1 MGFFGSGDKKTT
13 STDNRAGA
21 SDNAQQAIG
30 GGRIF
35 NNGGGGSPA
44 AVQGKT
50 TVSVAAWIQVGIAA
64 AALIWIVS
72 THKRT

>member
-35 NNGGGGSPA
+35 NNGGGSANANAQRSSNWAPW
-44 AVQGKT
+44 V
-50 TVSVAAWIQVGIAA
+50 QVGLAA
-64 AALIWIVS
+64 AALIWIVAR
-72 THKRT
+72 KEK

>member
-35 NNGGGGSPA
+35 NNGGGSANAP
-44 AVQGKT
+44 VQRT
-50 TVSVAAWIQVGIAA
+50 SNIAPWIQVGIAA
-64 AALIWIVS
+64 AALIWLVAN
-72 THKRT
+72 HKGKT

>member
-35 NNGGGGSPA
+35 NNGGGSANSPA
-44 AVQGKT
+44 QRADW
-50 TVSVAAWIQVGIAA
+50 APWIQVGIAA
-64 AALIWIVS
+64 AALIWIVAR
-72 THKRT
+72 KEK